1 MLKVESRGLRSLK
14 HWADPALLLIP
25 DPLGMVPVGELAAL
39 ILPWLD
45 FGRGDQYELGR
56 GLARLHRTSADAGMD
71 RFGWDEEG
79 FIGLGPQPAGW
90 LSSWGDAFVTLRLTP
105 QLQLASSW
113 GLALDQ
119 LEPLLAA
126 TRVWLDQ
133 HQPLSCL
140 VHGDLWGGNASVLAD
155 ERGALIDPACWWA
168 DREVDLAM
176 TRLFG
181 GFSAR
186 FYDGYQQEWPLD
198 ANYQDRIDVYN
209 LYHLLNHANLFGGS
223 YKKQCLTAISA
234 MRSMLL

>member
-105 QLQLASSW
+105 SASAGIKL
-113 GLALDQ
+113 GL
-119 LEPLLAA
+119 
-126 TRVWLDQ
+126 
-133 HQPLSCL
+133 
-140 VHGDLWGGNASVLAD
+140 
-155 ERGALIDPACWWA
+155 
-168 DREVDLAM
+168 
-176 TRLFG
+176 
-181 GFSAR
+181 
-186 FYDGYQQEWPLD
+186 
-198 ANYQDRIDVYN
+198 
-209 LYHLLNHANLFGGS
+209 GS
-223 YKKQCLTAISA
+223 
-234 MRSMLL
+234 